1 MYYPYLRSKQN
12 EMLALRDMA
21 LSPNQYEYIVPII
34 EPVRDLPALCR
45 TTVVLEQHRIPYSVV
60 LNTSDAP
67 ISDTWAALHKEG
79 YECIIPALVCDGRIE
94 EVKEYLD
101 SSDMANVTLVFK
113 DDMDTDNE
121 VLFPLLEH
129 TRVKTIVG
137 SFNRSLKRTLHNTG
151 KTLVTFNADAFQ
163 AKVSNS
169 QYGAC
174 LNEKYTEEHSFFR
187 EDGFDGFSDFCVLPK
202 VLQEGGMTPTTL
214 AIHLTYKKNK
224 DEIWVRHFLSDSN
237 VGRENIQHKFMEAAN
252 HVKDFYVEHKH
263 TEAVDVLLNNLETG
277 HYPGLGTLKR
287 YTVWNHLEL
296 VNRLLRD
303 KEQ

>member
-12 EMLALRDMA
+12 EMLALRDLA
-21 LSPNQYEYIVPII
+21 QSSNLHEYVVPII
-34 EPVRDLPALCR
+34 EPVRDLPIVCR

-67 ISDTWAALHKEG
+67 ISEVWNTLHQDG
-79 YECIIPALVCDGRIE
+79 YDYIIPALLCDGRIE
-94 EVKEYLD
+94 EIKEYLD
-101 SSDMANVTLVFK
+101 GADMENVMLVFK
-113 DDMDTDNE
+113 DDMDADNE
-121 VLFPLLEH
+121 VLSSLLEH
-129 TRVKTIVG
+129 TKVKTIVG
-137 SFNRSLKRTLHNTG
+137 SFNRSLKRKLHNTG
-151 KTLVTFNADAFQ
+151 KKLITFNADAFQ

-174 LNEKYTEEHSFFR
+174 LNEKYTEEHSFFK

-214 AIHLTYKKNK
+214 AIHLTYKKNE
-224 DEIWVRHFLSDSN
+224 DEIWVHHFLSDSN
-237 VGRENIQHKFMEAAN
+237 VGRENIQRKFMEAAN
-252 HVKDFYVEHKH
+252 HVKAFYEGYEH
-263 TEAVDVLLNNLETG
+263 TEAVDVLLKNLETG
-277 HYPGLGTLKR
+277 HYPGLGMLKR

-303 KEQ
+303 KE